1 MAFTQQQLETMISE
15 SEIAY
20 HALMLGQAP
29 RVVVDQNGERVEFTV
44 ANSSKL
50 KAYIAELRSEL
61 SLLITPSTPKIN
73 GPARFVF

>member
-15 SEIAY
+15 SETAY

-29 RVVVDQNGERVEFTV
+29 RVVVDQNGERVEFTS

-50 KAYIAELRSEL
+50 KAYIADLRVQLEA
-61 SLLITPSTPKIN
+61 LITPTTRPTN